1 MTDQSIEAYVA
12 QQGKY
17 TWRRRLIRGL
27 IRQIGF
33 RLLAKVDITGS
44 ENIPDNGPCILMMN
58 HISALDPIACL
69 GAVTNRFVVPM
80 TKIENLKIPV
90 LGTMIRWWGA
100 YSVDRDSVD
109 RKALLNS
116 IELVKS
122 GQMILIAPEGTRHP
136 EGLSVPKDGMT
147 YVATKSGAV
156 ILPTTISGKVDYV
169 RRWKQL
175 RRAQVR
181 VNFGRP
187 FRFLTDGKARIPRD
201 ILAMMTQEAMYQ
213 LALAQPDPDLR
224 GYYSDLNK
232 ATTNHIEFV
241 NPAAP

>member
-1 MTDQSIEAYVA
+1 MTEQSIEAYVA
-12 QQGKY
+12 EQGKY
-17 TWRRRLIRGL
+17 LWRRKLLRGL
-27 IRQIGF
+27 IRQVGF
-33 RLLAKVDITGS
+33 RLLAKVAITGS
-44 ENIPDNGPCILMMN
+44 ENIPANGPCILMMN
-58 HISALDPIACL
+58 HISGLDPIACV

-90 LGTMIRWWGA
+90 LGTLIRWWGA

-147 YVATKSGAV
+147 YVATKSNAV
-156 ILPTTISGKVDYV
+156 ILPTTISGKVDFLN
-169 RRWKQL
+169 RWKRL

-187 FRFLTDGKARIPRD
+187 FRFMTHERTRIPRD
-201 ILAMMTQEAMYQ
+201 VLAMMTQEAMYQ
-213 LALAQPDPDLR
+213 LALAQPDATLR
-224 GYYSDLNK
+224 GYYSDLSK
-232 ATTNHIEFV
+232 ASTNHIEFV
-241 NPAAP
+241 NPAVS